1 MRLRRVPAAFDD
13 PDYLFELKHDGFR
26 ALAYLQDGE
35 CKLISR
41 RQNTLAFRS
50 LKNNLANLSVGS
62 AIIDGEVVCL
72 DSHGKSR
79 FDELLSLKAQP
90 ILYAFDL
97 LWLNGEDLRQQPLI
111 DRKNRL
117 HDLICA
123 HQHMRLIYAQHIEGK
138 GREFFR
144 EACAR
149 DLEGIVAKRK
159 NSVYRD
165 DGTGWLKI
173 KNPRYSQAE
182 GRHELWTRRK

>member
-1 MRLRRVPAAFDD
+1 MAHRRDVTAVTSQRRVNRFALILPLINLSGPALS
-13 PDYLFELKHDGFR
+13 PNRPELARPAFR
-26 ALAYLQDGE
+26 ASPIHLPRMDVL
-35 CKLISR
+35 SR
-41 RQNTLAFRS
+41 RASGCF
-50 LKNNLANLSVGS
+50 
-62 AIIDGEVVCL
+62 I
-72 DSHGKSR
+72 
-79 FDELLSLKAQP
+79 
-90 ILYAFDL
+90 AFDL